1 MDDINDVKL
10 KNEIENLVKEYYR
23 KDVFSGISLSFSNI
37 SKKKKCFQNFNYGYT
52 SQFENKW
59 NIQENSLFDLASLT
73 KPLVT
78 VLSIA
83 HLIEEKRIKMETTLL
98 ECTNWNI
105 PEEMNGI
112 KIAHLLSHSSGLPD
126 HKP

>member
-10 KNEIENLVKEYYR
+10 KNEIENLVKEYYK

-37 SKKKKCFQNFNYGYT
+37 SKKKKCFHNFNYGYT
-52 SQFENKW
+52 SQLENKW

-83 HLIEEKRIKMETTLL
+83 HLIEEK
-98 ECTNWNI
+98 
-105 PEEMNGI
+105 G
-112 KIAHLLSHSSGLPD
+112 
-126 HKP
+126 